1 MMHKKHA
8 IQAMLDSKPHL
19 RPYLFRYGF
28 VLTDGPLAA
37 SGYPFYDAWTP
48 VSLPGLRGLIHPDQT
63 FYRADCGSTTCFLI
77 GHAYDPFDMEHR
89 EAVLLERLAR
99 AAEPERRQLIDQLTG
114 VFTLGLIDGGRL
126 RLYCDCAGMQSCCY
140 GTIGGSLY
148 ITSHM
153 QLVGD
158 LCALEQSDYVRRLT
172 AYRFYRY
179 YGAFLPGDLS
189 SYAELKRLV
198 PNTHVTFRDG
208 DWILERF
215 YPHTPIG
222 HTKADAEYRETIRR
236 IAGILNRTMD
246 LIAQKWQAPAISMT
260 GGMDSKATLAAAH
273 GLYDRFRYFS
283 YVSMPGEQPDADA
296 AHKIA
301 AALGIDHRVDRIPDR
316 DAAFD
321 DLQEIAS
328 LLCHNFGN
336 IGPVNANDVRKR
348 AYYAQAENRHFDVEV
363 KSWVS
368 EIGRANYYK
377 KFGLRRMPRHLS
389 PRHMTSMYKLFLH
402 DRTLVRQTDEIFA
415 DYIRRTDFR
424 RDMGL
429 DESDLFLWEIRYG
442 SWGGQ
447 VITCEHKFSFDITV
461 PYNNRLLM
469 ELFLTLPLERRISD
483 QVHYDL
489 IRELEPVIDA
499 TGITITNHN
508 ETKARMYKE
517 KLYFLIHSILPF

>member
-1 MMHKKHA
+1 MMHTKHT
-8 IQAMLDSKPHL
+8 IQTMLDNKPHL

-28 VLTDGPLAA
+28 VLTDGTLPV
-37 SGYPFYDAWTP
+37 SGYPFYERWTP
-48 VSLPGLRGLIHPDQT
+48 VSLPGLQGLIHPDQT
-63 FYRADCGSTTCFLI
+63 FFRADCGNVTCFLI
-77 GHAYDPFDMEHR
+77 GHAYNPFAMEHR
-89 EAVLLERLAR
+89 EEALLEHLVCAD
-99 AAEPERRQLIDQLTG
+99 APMRRQLIDQLTG
-114 VFTLGLIDGGRL
+114 VFTLGLIDNGRL
-126 RLYCDCAGMQSCCY
+126 QLFCDCAGMQTCYY
-140 GTIGGSLY
+140 GTIGGHRY

-158 LCALEQSDYVRRLT
+158 LCHLEQSDYVRRLT
-172 AYRFYRY
+172 GYRFYRY

-189 SYAELKRLV
+189 AYAELKRLV
-198 PNTHVTFRDG
+198 PNTHVIFRDG
-208 DWILERF
+208 EWVLERF
-215 YPHTPIG
+215 YPHNPIVQVNG
-222 HTKADAEYRETIRR
+222 ESEYSRTISQ
-236 IAGILNRTMD
+236 IAVILNHTME

-283 YVSMPGEQPDADA
+283 YISMPGEKPDADA
-296 AHKIA
+296 AHRIS
-301 AALGIDHRVDRIPDR
+301 AALGIDHRIDHIPDR
-316 DAAFD
+316 DENFA
-321 DLQEIAS
+321 DLQEIAA

-336 IGPVNANDVRKR
+336 IGSINANDIRKR
-348 AYYAQAENRHFDVEV
+348 AYYAQTENRHFDVEV

-377 KFGLRRMPRHLS
+377 KFGLRRMPLHLT
-389 PRHMTSMYKLFLH
+389 PRQMTSMYKLFIQN
-402 DRTLVRQTDEIFA
+402 RSLVRQTDEIFA
-415 DYIRRTDFR
+415 DYIRRTDFH

-489 IRELEPVIDA
+489 IRELEPIIDA

-508 ETKARMYKE
+508 ETKMRMYKE
-517 KLYFLIHSILPF
+517 KLYFLVHSILPF